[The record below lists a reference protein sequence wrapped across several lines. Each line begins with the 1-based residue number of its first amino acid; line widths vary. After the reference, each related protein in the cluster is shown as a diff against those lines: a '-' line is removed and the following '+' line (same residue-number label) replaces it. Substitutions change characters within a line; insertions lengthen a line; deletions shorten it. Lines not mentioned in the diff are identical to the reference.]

1 MKALVIVDVQ
11 NDFMPG
17 GPLEVP
23 QGDKIVPLINNLQK
37 YYDLVVA
44 TQDWHPENHI
54 SFASNHPGKKPFD
67 EIILNGMKQI
77 LWPDHC
83 IQGTTGAELFPEL
96 DTRNIAAIFR
106 KGMDPGI
113 DSYSGFYDNDHQIS
127 TGMSVYLKDKG
138 ISEAHFCG
146 LAGDVCVYSTV
157 KDSVNE
163 GFSPTLIEAATRSL
177 DYDHFRVIKDELQNM
192 GVRIICSQVS

>member
-1 MKALVIVDVQ
+1 MKALVIVDIQ

-23 QGDKIVPLINNLQK
+23 QGDKVVPMINNLQK

-44 TQDWHPENHI
+44 TQDWHPANHI

-67 EIILNGMKQI
+67 EIKINGMIQT

-83 IQGTTGAELFPEL
+83 VQGTKGAELYPEL

-113 DSYSGFYDNDHQIS
+113 DSYSGFYDNDHI
-127 TGMSVYLKDKG
+127 TGTGLSVYLKDKG
-138 ISEAHFCG
+138 VSEVHFCG
-146 LAGDVCVYSTV
+146 LAGDICVYYTII
-157 KDSVNE
+157 DSINE
-163 GFSPTLIEAATRSL
+163 GFISTLIEAATRPL
-177 DYDHFRVIKDELQNM
+177 DQNIYNKQKDELKTLD
-192 GVRIICSQVS
+192 VRIICG

>member
-17 GPLEVP
+17 GPLAVP
-23 QGDKIVPLINNLQK
+23 QGDKVVPLINNLQK

-67 EIILNGMKQI
+67 EITINRMPQT

-83 IQGTTGAELFPEL
+83 VQGTPGAELHPDL
-96 DTRNIAAIFR
+96 DTMKISAIFR
-106 KGMDPGI
+106 KGMDPQT
-113 DSYSGFYDNDHQIS
+113 DSYSGFYDNGHLIS
-127 TGMSVYLKDKG
+127 TGLSVYLKDKG
-138 ISEAHFCG
+138 VSEVHYCG
-146 LAGDVCVYSTV
+146 LAGDICVYYTV
-157 KDSVNE
+157 LDSISE
-163 GFSPTLIEAATRSL
+163 GFITTLIEAATRPL
-177 DYDHFRVIKDELQNM
+177 DQDAYTVKKIELEDI
-192 GVRIICSQVS
+192 GVRIICG